1 MAVSKQ
7 LPLSS
12 KPIKRFHS
20 QVKQTQAIK
29 YLEQE
34 SKSLRFVKLYFS
46 SYSTYKH
53 IDYTTPQAQI
63 AQNGITR

>member
-1 MAVSKQ
+1 MAVGKQ

-12 KPIKRFHS
+12 KPIKKGFILKH
-20 QVKQTQAIK
+20 TQAIK